1 MSFPSPRVV
10 LGSVALAAATFA
22 AAGRALGHD
31 FVRDSAPSRWV
42 EQAMTEDL
50 PPLKF
55 PAYFDDFD
63 RAKAQVHAGRYKTA
77 LLTLRKIKEPK
88 PEQLV
93 TIALCR
99 GRALFVT
106 GRTEEALRVLSE
118 AAKVPADKDAAGGG
132 AGGKGEVELKAHPRV
147 QLLRAE
153 ILAES
158 GRAADALAELT
169 AHLTAYPDSWG
180 GHYWAGEACER
191 LGDTDQAKKHYAWF
205 VDEPNQFWGKWAA
218 KQKLPEFDDAERV
231 TWMGRAVDRWATL
244 NEKYRNN
251 NALPR
256 QILNTF
262 VRAQEI
268 DVAYWPAK
276 VAAAEYF
283 MERDD
288 RRQAMEELTGALKAN
303 PQDVRALR
311 LVGQLALSQFDFNRA
326 DAAIAALR
334 KFDPGSV
341 TADLL
346 EGRNLL
352 HQRLP
357 KDAESPIQRVLSGQ
371 PRNIEAL
378 GLLAATYA
386 LQLQEDKAEQI
397 LAQVDEVDVGHNNAS
412 AYLEVAEQLSAMRQY
427 PRSAAKYK
435 VAIERAPWWTA
446 AWNGLGL
453 LYTQSG
459 DEAEAH
465 AVINKARE
473 LDPFN
478 LETTNYQKLLN
489 DMVAFKRVETEHFV
503 LMYDEAK
510 DPILGEYLPEFLE
523 SIHGQVTSE
532 YKAEPAVKTY
542 IEVFPT
548 HAGFS
553 VRTTGS
559 PWIGTVGASTGRV
572 IALVSPRKGG
582 KNMEPFNWAQ
592 VLRHEYTHTVT
603 LAATDNRI
611 QHWMTEGLAVLE
623 ERSPMR
629 WEWVPMLHKAV
640 KDRELFTMEN
650 LTWGFVRPKKPGDRQ
665 LAYAQ
670 SYWVC
675 KYVQETYGHQ
685 AILKM
690 LEMFKNAGRM
700 EDVFPAVTGKPLDEF
715 YKDFLGWCDKQV
727 AGWGYDEETSK
738 KYDKLREQA
747 EAAAKS
753 DPRKAI
759 ELWEKVLFLRPVDA
773 LPHTRLAGLYIVTK
787 QYDKAVAH
795 LQTLHK
801 VEISDNRFAKQVA
814 LIAKRGQDW
823 PTAAKYALEAIYI
836 DPYDLRAHELLKE
849 AYQQTGNK
857 EGLAREER
865 VIPVLQKWLADRQ
878 KEQELKPAGAGAE
891 GEKGNERKG
900 DGEKKDEA
908 KGDAQSGGN
917 KKPE

>member
-1 MSFPSPRVV
+1 MPFVAPPRRSRP
-10 LGSVALAAATFA
+10 LIFMAAAAATLA
-22 AAGRALGHD
+22 AAGRWGGRADGHD
-31 FVRDSAPSRWV
+31 FVRDSAPVRWV

-50 PPLKF
+50 PPLKV

-63 RAKAQVHAGRYKTA
+63 KAKAQVHAGRYKTA
-77 LLTLRKIKEPK
+77 LLTLRKIKDPK
-88 PEQLV
+88 PEELV
-93 TIALCR
+93 TIALCK

-106 GRTEEALRVLSE
+106 GRTDEALRTLSE
-118 AAKVPADKDAAGGG
+118 DAKVPRNEGSAAGGK
-132 AGGKGEVELKAHPRV
+132 AEVELKAHPRV

-153 ILAES
+153 VLAET
-158 GRAADALAELT
+158 GRAADAMAELT
-169 AHLTAYPDSWG
+169 AHLTDYPDSWG
-180 GHYWAGEACER
+180 GHYWAGEVCER
-191 LGDTDQAKKHYAWF
+191 LGDTEAAKKHYAWF
-205 VDEPNQFWGKWAA
+205 AEAPNEFFAKWTA
-218 KQKLPEFDDAERV
+218 KEKRPEFDDAEQV

-251 NALPR
+251 SALPR
-256 QILNTF
+256 QILNVF
-262 VRAQEI
+262 VKAQEI
-268 DVAYWPAK
+268 DVAYWPAR

-288 RRQAMEELTGALKAN
+288 RRQALEELSAALKAN

-311 LVGQLALSQFDFNRA
+311 LVGQLALSQFDFDRA
-326 DAAIAALR
+326 DAAISALR
-334 KFDPGSV
+334 KFDPSST

-346 EGRNLL
+346 EGRNLM

-357 KDAESPIQRVLSGQ
+357 ADAESPIQRVLSGQ
-371 PRNIEAL
+371 PKNIEAL

-386 LQLQEDKAEQI
+386 LQLREDKAEQV
-397 LAQVDEVDVGHNNAS
+397 LAQVDEVDVGHDNAS
-412 AYLEVAEQLSAMRQY
+412 AYMEVAEQLSAMRQY
-427 PRSAAKYK
+427 PRAAAKYK
-435 VAIERAPWWTA
+435 VAIARAPWWTA

-465 AVINKARE
+465 AVIDKARE

-489 DMVAFKRVETEHFV
+489 DMLAFKRVETEHFV
-503 LMYDEAK
+503 LMYDAAK

-523 SIHGQVTSE
+523 GIHAQVCGE
-532 YKAEPAVKTY
+532 YKSEPAVKTF

-572 IALVSPRKGG
+572 IALVSPRSGG
-582 KNMEPFNWAQ
+582 SNMEPFNWAQ

-629 WEWVPMLHKAV
+629 WEWVPMLYKAV
-640 KDRELFTMEN
+640 RDKELFTMEN

-675 KYVQETYGHQ
+675 KYVQETYGHES
-685 AILKM
+685 ILKM
-690 LEMFKNAGRM
+690 LAMFKDAGRM
-700 EDVFPAVTGKPLDEF
+700 EDVFPAVTGKPLDAF
-715 YKDFLGWCDKQV
+715 YKDFLAWCDERV
-727 AGWGYDEETSK
+727 ASWGYDEEATK
-738 KYDKLREQA
+738 RYEKLREEA
-747 EAAAKS
+747 EAAGTS

-759 ELWEKVLFLRPVDA
+759 GLWERVLFVRPVDA
-773 LPHTRLAGLYIVTK
+773 MPHTRLAGLFILTK

-795 LQTLHK
+795 LDVLHK
-801 VEISDNRFAKQVA
+801 VEVSDNRYARQIA
-814 LIAKRGQDW
+814 LIAKRNADW

-836 DPYDLRAHELLKE
+836 SPYDVRAHELLKE
-849 AYQQTGNK
+849 ACEHTGDTA
-857 EGLAREER
+857 GLAREQR
-865 VIPVLQKWLADRQ
+865 VIPVL
-878 KEQELKPAGAGAE
+878 KEWHAERLREKEAKPAEAD
-891 GEKGNERKG
+891 KDG
-900 DGEKKDEA
+900 DG
-908 KGDAQSGGN
+908 G